1 LAVTDANL
9 MLGRLIPDFFPKIF
23 GKSESEPLD
32 IEASRAQ
39 FEKVAEEINASHDG
53 ELSLDDIVYGCV
65 FPIAMPQHRCSRF
78 WVP

>member
-1 LAVTDANL
+1 MAVTDANL
-9 MLGRLIPDFFPKIF
+9 MLGRLIPDLFPKIF

-39 FEKVAEEINASHDG
+39 FEKVAKEINASHDG

-65 FPIAMPQHRCSRF
+65 FLIAMPRYRCSRF